1 MSLSKNIPGMFSH
14 YLYLIFQWTIFFS
27 LRQWDVEVKGG
38 EVEKIYEELVQV
50 AKIVLLNS
58 FNYRSLR

>member
-1 MSLSKNIPGMFSH
+1 MDH
-14 YLYLIFQWTIFFS
+14 IFFS